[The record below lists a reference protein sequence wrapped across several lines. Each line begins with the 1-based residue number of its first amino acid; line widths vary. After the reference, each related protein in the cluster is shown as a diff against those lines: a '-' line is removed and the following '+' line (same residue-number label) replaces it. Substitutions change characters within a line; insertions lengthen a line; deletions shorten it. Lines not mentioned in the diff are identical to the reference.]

1 MEGLKHSLKSLGWW
15 DLFFAI
21 PIFLL
26 FAYLPNYNFITIFL
40 NIVIIIFFSIGLIL
54 TTHIIIDKLR
64 ATRNESL
71 IRM

>member
-1 MEGLKHSLKSLGWW
+1 MEDLKESLKSLGWW

-21 PIFLL
+21 PMFLL

-54 TTHIIIDKLR
+54 TTHIIIDNIKG
-64 ATRNESL
+64 NSK
-71 IRM
+71 

>member
-1 MEGLKHSLKSLGWW
+1 MEDLKESLKSLGWW

-21 PIFLL
+21 PMFLL

-54 TTHIIIDKLR
+54 TTHIII
-64 ATRNESL
+64 EVV
-71 IRM
+71 

>member
-1 MEGLKHSLKSLGWW
+1 MEDLKHSLKSLGWW

-21 PIFLL
+21 PMFLL

-54 TTHIIIDKLR
+54 TTYIIIDKIKSS
-64 ATRNESL
+64 TK
-71 IRM
+71 

>member
-40 NIVIIIFFSIGLIL
+40 NIVIIIFFSKGLIL
-54 TTHIIIDKLR
+54 TTHIIIDKIKSN
-64 ATRNESL
+64 TK
-71 IRM
+71 

>member
-40 NIVIIIFFSIGLIL
+40 NIVIIIFFSIGSIL
-54 TTHIIIDKLR
+54 TTHIIIDKIKSN
-64 ATRNESL
+64 TK
-71 IRM
+71 

>member
-1 MEGLKHSLKSLGWW
+1 MEDLKEALKSLGWW

-21 PIFLL
+21 PMFLL

-54 TTHIIIDKLR
+54 TTHIIIDNIK
-64 ATRNESL
+64 NNSK
-71 IRM
+71 

>member
-1 MEGLKHSLKSLGWW
+1 MEDLKHSLKSLGWW

-21 PIFLL
+21 PMFLL

-54 TTHIIIDKLR
+54 TTHIIIDKNKSS
-64 ATRNESL
+64 TK
-71 IRM
+71 

>member
-1 MEGLKHSLKSLGWW
+1 MEDLKESLKSLGWW

-21 PIFLL
+21 PMFLL

-54 TTHIIIDKLR
+54 TTHIIIDKIKS
-64 ATRNESL
+64 NSK
-71 IRM
+71 

>member
-40 NIVIIIFFSIGLIL
+40 NIVIIIFFSIGLTL
-54 TTHIIIDKLR
+54 TTHIIIDKIKSN
-64 ATRNESL
+64 TK
-71 IRM
+71 

>member
-1 MEGLKHSLKSLGWW
+1 MEDLKHSLKSLGWW

-21 PIFLL
+21 PMFLL

-54 TTHIIIDKLR
+54 TTHIIIDKINSS
-64 ATRNESL
+64 TK
-71 IRM
+71 

>member
-1 MEGLKHSLKSLGWW
+1 MEDLKESLKSLGWW

-21 PIFLL
+21 PMFLL

-54 TTHIIIDKLR
+54 TTYIIIDKIKSN
-64 ATRNESL
+64 TK
-71 IRM
+71 